1 MKKFISV
8 ILAALM
14 LVTVMPFAIFAADE
28 YKEPANQAHVCHPTK
43 DGKLD
48 LTDLDMK
55 KLYKDG
61 AITITFKDG
70 KDYNKA
76 EYLVDGSKTTATR
89 LTKGDNT
96 VITIESKD
104 KALVDFATLTLVV
117 NGAGNINGGS
127 APQDRVTVATK
138 NDLKLKVE
146 VYGLDDKG
154 ADKLVYTSVVKND
167 KGETQEFINTKD
179 LTEVVLNV
187 FEPGYKVVITTVGT
201 KEDGKG
207 GPRLWEIDATTVK
220 GADEYVHTWIKEIT
234 KFPALDVA
242 GEYTHKCAKCGYVEK
257 DGENV
262 KKYEIPALTLETLR
276 GGYLTLDDIKSFTE
290 NVAVY
295 EEKDGKIVVDKDGN
309 PVVAKD
315 DDGNPIKADKVT
327 GSDYKAL
334 FDGKIDLQGGQNT
347 KGNFYALGKGG
358 ELVIELKNPVIVKTA
373 EIYYWSNWNTAYV
386 EFYNGDKLVGG
397 NYGPDVH
404 NEGWTGDIQYLTWDA
419 KEVWKD
425 ISNNIAKSEYDI
437 PLLGDGISH
446 DFTIK
451 DADVADAEYASIVGK
466 TIDKIVIKFENVKNS
481 VDAAAFKIGELKIGV
496 HEHVYSSD
504 LIKAANGKQVKND
517 PCKYTFAKEDAAKVV
532 CRECGAAAPTATDG
546 TITMDFHNFKE
557 TVDADGIVV
566 YDYEYHKNLKK
577 VDPTC
582 GKDGSITLT
591 CLNECANTDS
601 PVYERVWATDKDGNF
616 LYKDEAKKEKI
627 PVLGKNNTQLYLGVN
642 GERLDGTEITDW
654 SKVAIQKDKDGNNVY
669 NKKTCSVTLVKVLKA
684 TNKHA
689 NAVSTVRV
697 GKYPT
702 CGTNGTAYVI
712 CTDCKNRVDVKTV
725 NDLLGMKLAADLV
738 DYDGTVVLTKGTTI
752 TVNEKDKIDHIKAI
766 KGMNAKVFTID
777 ISYTEENTGKA
788 ITVRY
793 KLQLN
798 DKEELVVASAEALA
812 SGYHT
817 MGYKSV
823 VASTYTKHGIDGAYC
838 TKCGAEIQGVTK
850 QADLLVPNAKVRFV
864 NFSLRTAEFEG
875 VRGTFSL
882 NNEVLAAFRAQGY
895 NVRVYMV
902 VTNDA
907 GVSKEVQVYGAG
919 AKAPVSFDGKFHVV
933 VKGGA
938 ADETFK
944 FAYRV
949 VLEDIDGTAENVV
962 ELASASI
969 ADVKAA
975 K

>member
-14 LVTVMPFAIFAADE
+14 LITVMPFAIFAADE

-104 KALVDFATLTLVV
+104 KALIDFATLTLVV

-315 DDGNPIKADKVT
+315 DDGNPIQAAKVT

-334 FDGKIDLQGGQNT
+334 FDGKIDLSSGQDT
-347 KGNFYALGKGG
+347 KGNFHALGKGG
-358 ELVIELKNPVIVKTA
+358 ELVIELKSPVIVKTA
-373 EIYYWSNWNTAYV
+373 EIFYWSNWNTASI
-386 EFYNGDKLVGG
+386 EFYNGDKLVSGC
-397 NYGPDVH
+397 YGPQKSNWGRYWWNWELKSD
-404 NEGWTGDIQYLTWDA
+404 WA
-419 KEVWKD
+419 D
-425 ISNNIAKSEYDI
+425 ISTGIAKDCLDI
-437 PLLGDGISH
+437 PLKGDGITH
-446 DFTIK
+446 DFIT
-451 DADVADAEYASIVGK
+451 DLDQELTYTSLVGK
-466 TIDKIVIKFENVKNS
+466 TIDKIVIKYEDVKNEANS
-481 VDAAAFKIGELKIGV
+481 AAFKIGELKIGV

-566 YDYEYHKNLKK
+566 FDYEYHKNLKK

-591 CLNECANTDS
+591 CLNSCENDES
-601 PVYERVWATDKDGNF
+601 PVYAKYFKKVDGKDVPVYGKNGKQLLLGKDGNP
-616 LYKDEAKKEKI
+616 YDEEDIKAANAWDKIKIEKY
-627 PVLGKNNTQLYLGVN
+627 NT
-642 GERLDGTEITDW
+642 
-654 SKVAIQKDKDGNNVY
+654 KA
-669 NKKTCSVTLVKVLKA
+669 CPVTLVKVLPA

-702 CGTNGTAYVI
+702 CGANGTAYVI
-712 CTDCKNRVDVKTV
+712 CTDCKNRVDIKTV
-725 NDLLGMKLAADLV
+725 DDLLGMKLAADLV

-902 VTNDA
+902 VTNEA

-962 ELASASI
+962 ELASTSI